1 MSNSKK
7 ETDILLNKMYQNNKE
22 DLFIWLDKIKKDKIN
37 DGKIPGLF
45 NNSRIQIITS
55 SKDGVYNLI
64 LEWIKNNIKKFEDY
78 DFTNIPDSSFTSLQN
93 AVKKQLLNW
102 ISIDNLNKKCYQKIQ
117 MLLNYYKIII
127 LK

>member
-117 MLLNYYKIII
+117 MLLII
-127 LK
+127 